1 MKKIERSA
9 VFLKENL
16 ALFQCPVCKEA
27 FQDVSG
33 QGVVCANNHRFDLGK
48 KGTLHLLLKGG
59 QNEYDKAM
67 LSSRKALADTG
78 FFHPI
83 LDAILNH
90 IPKEGTIL
98 DVGCG
103 EGSHLHYL
111 TEKGLSGEKIG
122 FDISKDAIQ
131 LAAAHFF
138 DDAFWCVADLAQ
150 SPFGAEQFDAILNIF
165 SPSHYQE
172 FNRVLKPDG
181 RVYKVVPDAD
191 YLIEL
196 RELLYGDRSYNN
208 QDVVKRFKEI
218 YPEALHEHVRYEVE
232 LTESTFRW
240 LVEMTPLTWG
250 ATDADIEKIIKKPL
264 KTISVAV
271 SLLISGPI
279 KVYK

>member
-9 VFLKENL
+9 VFLQENL
-16 ALFQCPVCKEA
+16 DLFQCPVCKES
-27 FQDVSG
+27 FQTVSG
-33 QGVVCANNHRFDLGK
+33 QVVVCPHNHRFDLGK

-83 LDAILNH
+83 LDAILKYV
-90 IPKEGTIL
+90 PAEATVL

-111 TEKGLSGEKIG
+111 TEQGLSGKKIG

-131 LAAAHFF
+131 LAAAHYF

-150 SPFGAEQFDAILNIF
+150 SPFGAGQFDAVLNIF

-172 FNRVLKPDG
+172 FNRVLKADG
-181 RVYKVVPDAD
+181 RVYKVVPDPD
-191 YLIEL
+191 YLVEL
-196 RELLYGDRSYNN
+196 RALLYGERTYDNH
-208 QDVVKRFKEI
+208 DVVTRFKEI
-218 YPEALHEHVRYEVE
+218 YPDCLHEHVRYEVPLNE
-232 LTESTFRW
+232 QTFRW

-250 ATDADIEKIIKKPL
+250 ASEADMEKVLAKPL
-264 KTISVAV
+264 KSITVAV
-271 SLLISGPI
+271 SLLISRP
-279 KVYK
+279 

>member
-1 MKKIERSA
+1 MKKIERST
-9 VFLKENL
+9 VYLEENL
-16 ALFQCPVCKEA
+16 ALLQCPVCKEA
-27 FQDVSG
+27 FQEVSN
-33 QGVVCANNHRFDLGK
+33 QGVKCANNHHFDLGK

-59 QNEYDKAM
+59 QNDYDKNI
-67 LSSRKALADTG
+67 LTSRKALADTG

-83 LDAILNH
+83 LDAILKH
-90 IPKEGTIL
+90 IPQDATLL

-111 TEKGLSGEKIG
+111 TEQGLSGKKIG

-150 SPFGAEQFDAILNIF
+150 SPFGEKQFDAILNIF

-172 FNRVLKPDG
+172 FNRVLKPEG
-181 RVYKVVPDAD
+181 RVYKVVPDTD

-196 RELLYGDRSYNN
+196 RQRLYGERAYEND
-208 QDVVKRFKEI
+208 DVVARFKEV
-218 YPEALHEHVRYEVE
+218 YPDCIHEHVRYEVA
-232 LTESTFRW
+232 LTEDTFRW

-250 ATDADIEKIIKKPL
+250 ASEADIESLLEKPL
-264 KTISVAV
+264 KTITVAV
-271 SLLISGPI
+271 SLLINR
-279 KVYK
+279 